1 MKKEEEDD
9 TSDGDT
15 SISQDGK
22 QKSETISTTNN
33 TPTNRSN
40 TNSTNSNVTTQG
52 LSNSNGN
59 NLRLLYDKDG
69 RLRYIGESSP
79 LSLFYEA
86 RKIFRSIR
94 GVSEFTDDPDTVN
107 IIDGISHVK
116 QSRVLQMPKEN
127 MPCCC

>member
-1 MKKEEEDD
+1 M
-9 TSDGDT
+9 
-15 SISQDGK
+15 
-22 QKSETISTTNN
+22 
-33 TPTNRSN
+33 
-40 TNSTNSNVTTQG
+40 TTQG
-52 LSNSNGN
+52 LANNNGN

-79 LSLFYEA
+79 FIVL
-86 RKIFRSIR
+86 RSKKNLPIYTW
-94 GVSEFTDDPDTVN
+94 VSEFTDDPDTVN